1 MIYATALTKLDKLV
15 IHLPFHID
23 NIKSANEA
31 YLTWLKT
38 GERDAQKIVDLWTYC
53 FVWRNLLVKFS
64 RSSDLDPADFDLLVA
79 NTFERI
85 VKRRHTIRSHHRY
98 ASWVSVVCRNQF
110 VNHVRSSKKNLRLN
124 ELQSAGLVSEPEELN
139 DDVMVLIQILEQA
152 IQRLPEY
159 LREVALLRI
168 LGHLTY
174 DEIMDRTGKKIEVV
188 RSYVN
193 KALQRLRKDE
203 KLALFVKREYY
214 EDH

>member
-1 MIYATALTKLDKLV
+1 MIYDTALTKLDKLV

-85 VKRRHTIRSHHRY
+85 VKRRHTIRAHHRY

-124 ELQSAGLVSEPEELN
+124 ELQASGLVSEPEELN
-139 DDVMVLIQILEQA
+139 DDVMVLIQVLEQA

-203 KLALFVKREYY
+203 KLALFVKQEYY

>member
-1 MIYATALTKLDKLV
+1 MIYTTALAKLDKLV
-15 IHLPFHID
+15 NHLPFHID
-23 NIKSANEA
+23 NVKSANAA

-38 GERDAQKIVDLWTYC
+38 REKEAQKIVDLWTYC
-53 FVWRNLLVKFS
+53 FVWRNLLIKFS
-64 RSSDLDPADFDLLVA
+64 RSANLDPADFDLIVA

-85 VKRRHTIRSHHRY
+85 IKRRHTIRNHQRY

-110 VNHVRSSKKNLRLN
+110 VNHVRSSRKNLHLS
-124 ELQSAGLVSEPEELN
+124 ELQSAGLVAEPEEID
-139 DDVMVLIQILEQA
+139 DDVLVLIQVLEQA

-159 LREVALLRI
+159 LREVALLRV

-203 KLALFVKREYY
+203 KLALFIKREYY
-214 EDH
+214 EDL